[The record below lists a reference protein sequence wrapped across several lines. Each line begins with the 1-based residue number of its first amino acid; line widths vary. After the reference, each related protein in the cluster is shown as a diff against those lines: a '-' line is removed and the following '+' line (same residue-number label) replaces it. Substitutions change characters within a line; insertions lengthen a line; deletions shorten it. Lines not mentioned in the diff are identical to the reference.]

1 MLAITLYSILCF
13 NRNFTSLKGAKL
25 LRGNPRP
32 THAGT
37 VTGALIINKPIPNFS
52 PLAVI
57 CWHNPRT
64 YRQSHT
70 LTLVQWGGREGGGGI
85 GYWGCWTLPLFRFC
99 LQWKAFDLLYK
110 MKYILCVVA
119 LLDVCNV
126 TKHGR
131 HLVFF
136 QELEIR

>member
-1 MLAITLYSILCF
+1 ML
-13 NRNFTSLKGAKL
+13 
-25 LRGNPRP
+25 
-32 THAGT
+32 
-37 VTGALIINKPIPNFS
+37 LIINKPIPNFS

-57 CWHNPRT
+57 CRHNPWPYT
-64 YRQSHT
+64 QSHT
-70 LTLVQWGGREGGGGI
+70 LTLVQWGGGGEGVLG
-85 GYWGCWTLPLFRFC
+85 LLDPPLFRFC

-131 HLVFF
+131 HLNNFLRLSKINNYFASFYPEVFLLF
-136 QELEIR
+136 LKEVEKHAFSFTNGLTAC